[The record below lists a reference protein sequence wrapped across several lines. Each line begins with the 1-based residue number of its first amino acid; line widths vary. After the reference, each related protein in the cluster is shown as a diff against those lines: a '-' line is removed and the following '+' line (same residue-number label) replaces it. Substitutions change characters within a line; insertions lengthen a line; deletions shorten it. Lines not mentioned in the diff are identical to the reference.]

1 MRYTVSD
8 HSLCKVMND
17 FIINY
22 SYNNYFIYDVRQ
34 IQCSVLCILS
44 ENIQESQTTFREN
57 IIYRSLE
64 RAT

>member
-1 MRYTVSD
+1 
-8 HSLCKVMND
+8 MND